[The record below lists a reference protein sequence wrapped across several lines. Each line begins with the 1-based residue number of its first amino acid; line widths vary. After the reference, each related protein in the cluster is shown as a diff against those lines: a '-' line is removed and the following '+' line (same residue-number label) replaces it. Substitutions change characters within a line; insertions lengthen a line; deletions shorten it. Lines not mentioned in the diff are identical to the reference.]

1 MCFGAASQNHYSIFV
16 ATDRHEST
24 SNLYNTTSQAQ
35 SYVSANYGVSISKS
49 VHGGDLVNNTN
60 SGQISTFNAEFRSH
74 LTALA
79 SDGSDCYYTYGD
91 NHDSNITTD
100 GPNHFLCSAGC
111 SGKTSPTRD
120 SGVVTFGEWAYLWG
134 VDYFEMSSASNAA
147 NATEV
152 FTQWVNE
159 LPDEDHR
166 AIIIMSHMPLHY
178 RRGDNYGATAWV
190 NAINE
195 AAATK
200 DIIFLWGHNHTN
212 WSSTNDAPY
221 AYVAPG
227 GTITPQ
233 SSGSKAGPG
242 GGGSGGSTGDP
253 VTIQFTYM
261 NAGFLKE
268 AKAGWNGSTITI
280 DNNYINIDNF
290 STSSHYTN
298 RIITRKDPVS
308 TTQYTVTATAEPEAG
323 GTVLGTMTPY
333 YANATC
339 VLQASPYSGYDFSH
353 WTQGDSTVG
362 TDPILSFVITS
373 DTSFVAHFV
382 AVESHTITC
391 NTAQHGSISANKT
404 EAYLY
409 DIVTL
414 SATPD
419 SGYLFSAWDV
429 RDAYDMPVTVTDNWF
444 VMPDS
449 DVTVSAT
456 FEESHTITLAAA
468 TGGSVSVM
476 PTEAMAGTNITL
488 TAEPDSGYTLG
499 EWIVFKSDDAATRV
513 AVTDNQFVMP
523 AFDVTVAASFTTP
536 TETEVAIGSGTSTSN
551 YLPTD
556 LTKKYSL
563 TEQIYLPS
571 EIGTAGTITT
581 LAFYKSSSDQGAR
594 SRSLDVYLKHTSK
607 MEFENTSDWENVS
620 TDDRV
625 FSGTVTVPTAAGWI
639 AITLDTPFEYNGTD
653 NLLVCIDDNSNT
665 TTSRERSFYVY
676 QVDGYLNRA
685 IISRGDT
692 DYDPTNITTQGTT
705 AISNENN
712 QIKFTINLGDNEA
725 PTQNVVLNQ
734 GWTWW
739 APTVALSLDNLKSA
753 LDDPSAESLLI
764 NAQAKGFVQRN
775 DNEWGG
781 TLDTLLVG
789 QMYKIYSP
797 SSRVFTLTGRQS
809 IALVTLTEGY
819 TWFGYAGAQRT
830 DIATALGSFEPA
842 DGDEIISLLG
852 VATYSSDSGWHGAF
866 SQLSPGQGYIYH
878 TAATGTRTIRF

>member
-1 MCFGAASQNHYSIFV
+1 MCFGAAGQNHYSIFV

-35 SYVSANYGVSISKS
+35 SYVSAKYGVSISKS

-60 SGQISTFNAEFRSH
+60 SGQISTFNAEFCTH

-242 GGGSGGSTGDP
+242 GGGSGGSAGDP

-280 DNNYINIDNF
+280 DDNSINIDNF
-290 STSSHYTN
+290 STSKHYTN
-298 RIITRKDPVS
+298 RTITRKDHVS

-323 GTVLGTMTPY
+323 GTVLGTETPY

-339 VLQASPYSGYDFSH
+339 ILQAAPYTGYGFSH
-353 WTQGDSTVG
+353 WTQNDSIVG
-362 TDPILSFVITS
+362 TEPVFSFTVTS
-373 DTSFVAHFV
+373 DSSFVAHFV
-382 AVESHTITC
+382 PVDTYTVGTIPAT
-391 NTAQHGSISANKT
+391 NGS
-404 EAYLY
+404 
-409 DIVTL
+409 L
-414 SATPD
+414 SAWP
-419 SGYLFSAWDV
+419 
-429 RDAYDMPVTVTDNWF
+429 TV
-444 VMPDS
+444 
-449 DVTVSAT
+449 
-456 FEESHTITLAAA
+456 AAE
-468 TGGSVSVM
+468 G
-476 PTEAMAGTNITL
+476 EAVVL
-488 TAEPDSGYTLG
+488 TAEPDAGYRLD

-523 AFDVTVAASFTTP
+523 AFDVTVTAGFTTP
-536 TETEVAIGSGTSTSN
+536 TETEDTIGSGTSTSN

-571 EIGTAGTITT
+571 EIGTAGTITA
-581 LAFYKSSSDQGAR
+581 LAFYKSSSDQGER

-607 MEFENTSDWENVS
+607 MEFEDTSDWENVS

-625 FSGTVTVPTAAGWI
+625 FSGTVTIPTAAGWI
-639 AITLDTPFEYNGTD
+639 TITLDTLFEYNGTD

-665 TTSRERSFYVY
+665 TTQRSRSFYVY
-676 QVDGYLNRA
+676 QVDDYLNRA

-692 DYDPTNITTQGTT
+692 DYDPTDIISQGTT

-712 QIKFTINLGDNEA
+712 QIKFTITLSDTEA

-781 TLDTLLVG
+781 TLDTLFMG

-852 VATYSSDSGWHGAF
+852 VATYSSDSGWHGNF

-878 TAATGTRTIRF
+878 TATTGTQTIQF